1 MFERLRILLKFYVHS
16 NSNSLAIVAHWVSLL
31 GHS

>member
-16 NSNSLAIVAHWVSLL
+16 NGNSLAIVAHWVSLL